1 MGRKKEEFTA
11 QNFSIEKAAAVM
23 GKGLKLNVAEA
34 RFLIEYL
41 KVIVEDEEAD
51 TQSIRDQFETEGV
64 GYQVQNLLDQWGY
77 FYIHP
82 VAFSSLS
89 GQRELQDLLPKEL
102 KKLNIYLSDFEVA
115 KIRNIRRKQIQLAR
129 REDS

>member
-1 MGRKKEEFTA
+1 
-11 QNFSIEKAAAVM
+11 M

-89 GQRELQDLLPKEL
+89 GQRELQDLLPKDL
-102 KKLNIYLSDFEVA
+102 KKLNIYLSDFDVP